1 MIAFFKNMG
10 EVFKLPC
17 TRNVLLGG
25 FLRNFAGC
33 IITYYL
39 PVFFG
44 KNYPEM
50 KSTYS
55 LVNAAILS
63 GGGILASLV
72 SGILAD
78 KLESKSY
85 WSKGIICMVG

>member
-1 MIAFFKNMG
+1 LVAFGKNMV

-17 TRNVLLGG
+17 TRNVLMGG